1 MTDRS
6 RIQAERVEE
15 IMMRFEPSIMGIL
28 NKNKKIC
35 KKGIREKEMK
45 KQNIRKRVSD
55 CPEAPHNTSQYLTHK
70 RKSKDCLSK
79 DGEKEEEIEKHYTI
93 DNFIITGGS
102 MKGIIHNI
110 ILFN

>member
-1 MTDRS
+1 MTERS
-6 RIQAERVEE
+6 RIQAEMVEE
-15 IMMRFEPSIMGIL
+15 MMMRFEPSIMGIL
-28 NKNKKIC
+28 NKNNKIC
-35 KKGIREKEMK
+35 KQGIREKDTK
-45 KQNIRKRVSD
+45 KKNKWKRISE

-70 RKSKDCLSK
+70 RKSKDCLSE
-79 DGEKEEEIEKHYTI
+79 DGDIEEEIEKHYTI

>member
-1 MTDRS
+1 MTELS
-6 RIQAERVEE
+6 RIQFERVDE
-15 IMMRFEPSIMGIL
+15 IMKRFEPSIMGIL

-35 KKGIREKEMK
+35 KHGIREKESRK
-45 KQNIRKRVSD
+45 KNKIKRIDD
-55 CPEAPHNTSQYLTHK
+55 CPEAPHNTTQYLTHK
-70 RKSKDCLSK
+70 RKSKDYLPK
-79 DGEKEEEIEKHYTI
+79 DGEKEEEIEKQFTI